1 MKTIRNIAKK
11 TPIAL
16 SGLLLGVSSIG
27 NFIPEARPFFALIA
41 SIIIVLLINKLLFD
55 SNNVIS
61 DIMNPALTGI
71 AATFPMAL
79 SILSIY
85 ILPYNDVL
93 AKSLWFLGITLSLVL
108 IVIHLNILRKKPTL
122 KLIFPSTF
130 IVYVGISVNAFFAGR
145 YSQVILGKVLFWF
158 GFIAFLVLLPLVLIR
173 IYRGQG
179 LPEPMVP
186 TLAILASP
194 ASVLLNAYLAL
205 YKANAQVG
213 IVWILFGFAF
223 ALWAYVVFK
232 IPALLRVSF
241 NPSYASLTFPMVV
254 SGVATKSLQ
263 NYLLAQGTTF
273 VFIKFLALITYSF
286 ALFFVL
292 FVLGLFIQ
300 HFVFK
305 PLNICA
311 RKEASDS
318 L

>member
-1 MKTIRNIAKK
+1 MNTIRNIAKK
-11 TPIAL
+11 TPLAL

-41 SIIIVLLINKLLFD
+41 SIIIVLLIIKLLFD
-55 SNNVIS
+55 SNSVIS

-85 ILPYNDVL
+85 ILPYNANL
-93 AKSLWFLGITLSLVL
+93 AKVLWFGGIILSSVL

-122 KLIFPSTF
+122 TTIFPSTF
-130 IVYVGISVNAFFAGR
+130 IVYVGISVNAFFAGI
-145 YSQVILGKVLFWF
+145 YNQVLLGKVLFCF
-158 GFIAFLVLLPLVLIR
+158 GFIAFLVLLPLVFLR
-173 IYRGQG
+173 IYRVQG

-194 ASVLLNAYLAL
+194 ASVLLNAYLTL
-205 YKANAQVG
+205 YKGDTQA
-213 IVWILFGFAF
+213 IFVWILFGFAF
-223 ALWAYVVFK
+223 VLWTYVVFK
-232 IPALLRVSF
+232 LPELLRVRF

-263 NYLLAQGTTF
+263 NYLLAQGITS
-273 VFIKFLALITYSF
+273 VFIKFLALITYNF

-292 FVLGLFIQ
+292 FVLGLFIR
-300 HFVFK
+300 HFVLK
-305 PLNICA
+305 PFNICV
-311 RKEASDS
+311 RKDASDS